1 MQQKLY
7 SDPIKGCRF
16 TPRKSG
22 EIPAQFIP
30 TVMIYESCSEPF
42 ALKEAEKGGE

>member
-22 EIPAQFIP
+22 EIPVQLFPYCNEDEHRSIHR
-30 TVMIYESCSEPF
+30 
-42 ALKEAEKGGE
+42 